1 MSTVSRARANDLAN
15 MIEPLVGNLAVAVQ
29 VNGETFI
36 VVYDPNM
43 GRVVVRADDVD
54 AAGDGALESYEAFCN
69 AVACL
74 NENDAD
80 LLRRIAD
87 ELGHTVSTP
96 GGTRYAAVQEV
107 ENEASSAA
115 IRVPFE
121 LLHVKRLDN
130 GQVQVG
136 RKTAD
141 GEDVADEDEA
151 ASAELD
157 PRLAELGLKP
167 QGGHLDELGSYYLY
181 A

>member
-1 MSTVSRARANDLAN
+1 MSTVSLSRANHFAN
-15 MIEPLVGNLAVAVQ
+15 QIEPLVGNLAVAVR
-29 VNGETFI
+29 VDGEAFV

-54 AAGDGALESYEAFCN
+54 AAGDGALKSYEAFCN

-74 NENDAD
+74 DENDAS

-87 ELGHTVSTP
+87 ELGHTVRTP

-107 ENEASSAA
+107 EDEASSAA
-115 IRVPFE
+115 IRGGFE
-121 LLHVKRLDN
+121 VLHVKRLDD
-130 GQVQVG
+130 GRIQVG
-136 RKTAD
+136 RRVEA

-151 ASAELD
+151 ASVELD
-157 PRLAELGLKP
+157 PRMQALGLKP